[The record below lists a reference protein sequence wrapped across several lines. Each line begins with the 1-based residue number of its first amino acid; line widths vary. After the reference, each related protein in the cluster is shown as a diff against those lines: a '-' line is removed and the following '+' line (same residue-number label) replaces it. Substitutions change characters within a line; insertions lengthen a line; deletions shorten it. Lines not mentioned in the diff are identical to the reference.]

1 MTSEDRPQDIGPGE
15 EPSGLPPELER
26 LLRDLTGGA
35 ELPPEVR
42 QMLQGAGLDRLDPAM
57 LGMLTEQMTSL
68 FSGEGGDGG
77 LDDEKATTLAR
88 QVVSAQGDPSIT
100 DRERAEVR
108 DAVRTADLWLDPVTD
123 RSAPGLDGR
132 AWSRSEWVEATM
144 PRWADLV
151 SPIASGVADAVQGA
165 MGKQLGRLT
174 EGGLPEGMV
183 PPGMNPAAMM
193 GQVESMMRRVH
204 GSLFSVQVGQGIGTL
219 ATHVLSGCEPSLP
232 LVATPVVALLP
243 RNLRDYADGLEIEAG
258 EVLLHQAVRE
268 VARARLFHAV
278 PWLGPH
284 LLAVVRD
291 YASGIVI
298 DTEAIEANLASI
310 DPSDPTA
317 VQSALEGQ
325 LFAPPERS
333 PAQEQAL
340 RRLEATLA
348 LVEGWVDT
356 VTAAAVAGHLP
367 HAEALGEA
375 IRRRR
380 ANGGPAEQTF
390 GALVGLELRP
400 RRLRDAVNLFAA
412 LESAGGAELRDRAWS
427 HPDLA
432 PSAADL
438 DDPLGYVERLTTPQT
453 DDMDAALDAL
463 LRDEGESRGE
473 SNGEDP
479 GEGKDQGTDKGEDQG
494 TGDGRS

>member
-1 MTSEDRPQDIGPGE
+1 VTSEDHPQPTGPGE
-15 EPSGLPPELER
+15 DPSGLPPELAK
-26 LLRDLTGGA
+26 LLRELTGGA
-35 ELPPEVR
+35 ELPPEML
-42 QMLQGAGLDRLDPAM
+42 QMLQGAGLDRIDPAM
-57 LGMLTEQMTSL
+57 MGVLTEQMKAF
-68 FSGEGGDGG
+68 FSGDGGDGG
-77 LDDEKATTLAR
+77 LDDEKATSLAR
-88 QVVSAQGDPSIT
+88 QVVAGEGDPSIT

-123 RSAPGLDGR
+123 LSAPGLDGR

-151 SPIASGVADAVQGA
+151 TPIASGVADAVQGA
-165 MGKQLGRLT
+165 MGKQLGRLA

-204 GSLFSVQVGQGIGTL
+204 GSLFSAQVGQGVGTL
-219 ATHVLSGCEPSLP
+219 AAHVLSGCEPSLP
-232 LVATPVVALLP
+232 LVATPSVALLP
-243 RNLRDYADGLEIEAG
+243 RNVREFAEGLEIEAG
-258 EVLLHQAVRE
+258 EVLLHVSARE
-268 VARARLFHAV
+268 AARARLFHAV

-317 VQSALEGQ
+317 VQSALEGR
-325 LFAPPERS
+325 LFAPPERT
-333 PAQEQAL
+333 PAQQQAL
-340 RRLEATLA
+340 TRLEATLA

-356 VTAAAVAGHLP
+356 VTAAAVTGHLP
-367 HAEALGEA
+367 HADALSEA

-380 ANGGPAEQTF
+380 ASGGPAEQTF
-390 GALVGLELRP
+390 GSLVGLELRP

-412 LESAGGAELRDRAWS
+412 LENAGGAELRDRAWT

-438 DDPLGYVERLTTPQT
+438 DDPLGYVERLTNPQS
-453 DDMDAALDAL
+453 DEVDAALDAL
-463 LRDEGESRGE
+463 LRDEDERG
-473 SNGEDP
+473 S
-479 GEGKDQGTDKGEDQG
+479 
-494 TGDGRS
+494 SA